1 MERYVTWYLN
11 GKNIES
17 ENTEKRKLH
26 FKPCKDRQTQVIKRI
41 QTQIDMKTGRQH
53 ERHNSQQIYN
63 TIDNNTKRKKYAESF

>member
-26 FKPCKDRQTQVIKRI
+26 FKLCKDRQTQAIKRI
-41 QTQIDMKTGRQH
+41 
-53 ERHNSQQIYN
+53 
-63 TIDNNTKRKKYAESF
+63 